1 MWTLRGVYFPIKP
14 FCLYHKRVWG
24 KVGLCYSY
32 VVTRCFYP
40 TKMSKRPFPI
50 VFFKF
55 FTHGTGIE
63 KTWSSFQFVV
73 ISNKKFYNFCFHKLP
88 TMETELLLHC
98 SLNAYT
104 MKLDRWWTSQ
114 EPLYKMERAESS
126 PLSSIDSCSLF
137 HVSSILWVVRFS
149 KKMGIIFNCAI
160 TILTKAR
167 KWTIRKKNQAQEMHS
182 GLRYPPLIKECF
194 IQILWTNWRDLA
206 FSFAR

>member
-1 MWTLRGVYFPIKP
+1 MWTLRGVYFPIQP

-40 TKMSKRPFPI
+40 TNMSKRPFPI

-73 ISNKKFYNFCFHKLP
+73 ISNMKFYNFCFHKLP

-104 MKLDRWWTSQ
+104 VKLDRRRTSQ
-114 EPLYKMERAESS
+114 EPLYKMERVESS

-167 KWTIRKKNQAQEMHS
+167 KWTVRKKNPGTRNAFRIKIPTFDKRMFYS
-182 GLRYPPLIKECF
+182 NTLNLLIGE
-194 IQILWTNWRDLA
+194 I
-206 FSFAR
+206 

>member
-1 MWTLRGVYFPIKP
+1 M
-14 FCLYHKRVWG
+14 
-24 KVGLCYSY
+24 
-32 VVTRCFYP
+32 
-40 TKMSKRPFPI
+40 
-50 VFFKF
+50 
-55 FTHGTGIE
+55 
-63 KTWSSFQFVV
+63 
-73 ISNKKFYNFCFHKLP
+73 KFYNFCFHKLP

-114 EPLYKMERAESS
+114 EPLYKMERVESS

-167 KWTIRKKNQAQEMHS
+167 KWTVRKKNPGTRNAF
-182 GLRYPPLIKECF
+182 RIKIPTFDYLKCYLSLFITFQKDCF
-194 IQILWTNWRDLA
+194 IQTLNWLKVLYCRHRIVA
-206 FSFAR
+206 